1 MRPLL
6 AALVGL
12 ILAVGAL
19 PAAAQQAP
27 AGPMTQGYGSMTS
40 MMAGMGLLWL
50 LVIVVL
56 ILAAAALIKYL
67 LSGNPH
73 RRDS

>member
-12 ILAVGAL
+12 ILAVGGL

-27 AGPMTQGYGSMTS
+27 AGPMMQGYGSMTS
-40 MMAGMGLLWL
+40 MMAGMGLLGL

-67 LSGNPH
+67 LSGNRR